1 MINWFKWLVLSVL
14 TLLLLTALG
23 LYTSL
28 RLSLPA
34 LDGNSAT
41 YHVTAPT
48 ELSRDELG
56 PAIINAND
64 IFDAA
69 YALGFAHAQDRFF
82 QMDLQ
87 RRAAS
92 GSVSQ
97 GVGDIAL
104 DVDMKARFHQFE
116 KRD

>member
-14 TLLLLTALG
+14 ALLFLTVLG
-23 LYTSL
+23 LYISL
-28 RLSLPA
+28 RMSLPA

-41 YHVTAPT
+41 YHVNAPT

-56 PAIINAND
+56 QAVIKAND

-92 GSVSQ
+92 AVCHNGW
-97 GVGDIAL
+97 ATL
-104 DVDMKARFHQFE
+104 P
-116 KRD
+116 

>member
-41 YHVTAPT
+41 YHVNAPT

-56 PAIINAND
+56 HAIINAND

-69 YALGFAHAQDRFF
+69 YALGLRMLKIVSFKWIYNAVPH
-82 QMDLQ
+82 
-87 RRAAS
+87 RAVCHN
-92 GSVSQ
+92 GW
-97 GVGDIAL
+97 GTL
-104 DVDMKARFHQFE
+104 R
-116 KRD
+116 